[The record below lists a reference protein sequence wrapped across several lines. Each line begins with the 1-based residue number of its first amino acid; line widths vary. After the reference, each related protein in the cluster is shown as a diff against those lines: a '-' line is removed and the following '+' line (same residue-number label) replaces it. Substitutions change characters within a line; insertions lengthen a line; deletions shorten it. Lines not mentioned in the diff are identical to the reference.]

1 MINAIID
8 YCARNRFLVLLLAG
22 FLTAW
27 GVWAIY
33 NISLDAIPDLS
44 DVQVIV
50 FTEWQGRSP
59 DLVEDQITYPIV
71 TSLLSAPKV
80 QFVRGQSFFGLSFV
94 YVIFE
99 DGTDMYWAR
108 SRVLEYM
115 QSMLGNLPE
124 GVTPTLG
131 PDATGVG
138 WVYQYA
144 LVDESGQHNL
154 QELRSFQDWYLR
166 YWLQAVPGVAEV
178 ASVGGYVKQ
187 YQVNLDPNKLRG
199 YNVPIRRVID
209 AVRRSNND
217 VGGGVLEI
225 AATEYF
231 VRGRGYIQSPRD
243 IENIPVGTDGQGTP
257 IYIRDLGHV
266 TLGPDIRRGLAELN
280 GRGEVVGG
288 IVVMR
293 YGENALEVID
303 RVKQRLQEVEA
314 SLPPGVKVVP
324 TYDRSD
330 LIKRSIA
337 TLEDTLK
344 EEIAIVSIII
354 VLFLLH
360 IPSALLPII
369 VIPIAVVLSFIPM
382 YYMNLTANIMSLG
395 GIAIAIGVLVDAA
408 IVIVEQVRKKLEHWD
423 AEGRKEPY
431 QPLVIQAVKEVAG
444 PSFFSLLVI
453 AVSFLPIFTLAAQ
466 EGRLFKPLAFTKN
479 FSMAFAAVLAI
490 TLMPALIT
498 LVTRAEPFS
507 FRPRWLAR
515 IVNAVW
521 VGKIYSEERHPLSRP
536 LIAAYRPVVEL
547 ALRFRWAVIALAVVA
562 VALTVPIYQRLGSEF
577 MPPLNEGSIL
587 FMPTAVPGMSI
598 TEATRILQ
606 TQDKILAQFP
616 EVESVFGKIGRART
630 PTDPAPLSMVETTI
644 LLKPQDE
651 WRQVEQQRWYS
662 SWAPDFIKDWLREL
676 WPEARP
682 MTWDE
687 LVADMGPHVQ
697 FPGMA
702 NIWWMPVQT
711 RTEMLATGMRGN
723 LGIKVFGPELAT
735 IEEIAVEIEEALRN
749 VAGTRSV
756 FAERVTGGYYVDFEI
771 RREAAARYGLTVGD
785 VEDVIETAI
794 GGKNIAQT
802 VEGRERYPINVRYL
816 REFRDDAEKL
826 RDVLI
831 ATPAGAHIPM
841 SLVADI
847 RYSKGPP
854 QIRNENG
861 QVVGYVFVD
870 VEHKD
875 YEGYIRQAQQI
886 VREKVT
892 LPAGYRIEWAGQYKY
907 LLRTREHLKV
917 ILPLTLFI
925 VIVLLYLNTGSGVK
939 TAIVLLAVPFSA
951 IGAIWLLYWLDYNMS
966 VAVWVGLIALLGVAA
981 ETGVFMLLYLDLAF
995 EDRKKKGLM
1004 RSMGDLKEAIIEGAV
1019 KRVRPKVMTVATTF
1033 IALVPIM
1040 WSEGT
1045 GSDVMR
1051 RIAAPMVGGI
1061 LTSFL
1066 MELVVYPPIYQIW
1079 RGFEVRRDQREAHH
1093 V

>member
-1 MINAIID
+1 MINSIID
-8 YCARNRFLVLLLAG
+8 YCSRNRFLVLLFTG

-50 FTEWQGRSP
+50 FTDWPGRSP

-71 TSLLSAPKV
+71 TSLLAAPRV
-80 QFVRGQSFFGLSFV
+80 QFVRAQSMFGFSFV

-115 QSMLGNLPE
+115 QSILDKLPE
-124 GVTPTLG
+124 GVTPMLG

-144 LVDESGQHNL
+144 LVDETGQHNL

-187 YQVNLDPNKLRG
+187 YQVNLDPDKLRG
-199 YNVPIRRVID
+199 YNIPIHKVID
-209 AVRRSNND
+209 AIRRSNND
-217 VGGGVLEI
+217 VGGRVLEI
-225 AATEYF
+225 ATTEYF
-231 VRGRGYIQSPRD
+231 VRGRGYIQSLRN
-243 IENIPVGTDGQGTP
+243 IESIPVGTNNQGTP
-257 IYIRDLGHV
+257 IYVRDLGHV
-266 TLGPDIRRGLAELN
+266 TLGPDMRRGLAELD
-280 GRGEVVGG
+280 GKGEVVGG

-293 YGENALEVID
+293 YGDNALEVIE
-303 RVKQRLQEVEA
+303 RVKERLREIEP
-314 SLPPGVKVVP
+314 SLPPGVKIVP
-324 TYDRSD
+324 TYDRAD
-330 LIKRSIA
+330 LIQRSIA

-354 VLFLLH
+354 ILFLLH
-360 IPSALLPII
+360 LPSALLPII
-369 VIPIAVVLSFIPM
+369 VIPIAVILSFIPM
-382 YYMNLTANIMSLG
+382 YYMELTANIMSLG
-395 GIAIAIGVLVDAA
+395 GIAIAIGALVDAA
-408 IVIVEQVRKKLEHWD
+408 IVVVEQVRKKLEYWD
-423 AEGRKEPY
+423 AEGRREPY
-431 QPLVIQAVKEVAG
+431 REVVIQAVKEVAG

-498 LVTRAEPFS
+498 LVTRVEPFR
-507 FRPRWLAR
+507 FRPRWFAGMLS
-515 IVNAVW
+515 AVW
-521 VGKIYSEERHPLSRP
+521 VGKIQPEEKHPLSRP
-536 LIAAYRPVVEL
+536 LIAVYRPVVDV
-547 ALRFRWAVIALAVVA
+547 ALRFRWVVIALAVIA
-562 VALTVPIYQRLGSEF
+562 VAATVPIYLELGSEF

-587 FMPTAVPGMSI
+587 FMPTAVPGMSV
-598 TEATRILQ
+598 TEASRILQ
-606 TQDKILAQFP
+606 TQDKILSQFP
-616 EVESVFGKIGRART
+616 EVESVFGKIGRAES
-630 PTDPAPLSMVETTI
+630 PTDPAPLSMVETTV
-644 LLKPQDE
+644 LLKPREE
-651 WRQVEQQRWYS
+651 WRQVRQDRWHS
-662 SWAPDFIKDWLREL
+662 GWAPDFLGDWLREV
-676 WPEARP
+676 WPETRP

-687 LVADMGPHVQ
+687 LVADMGPHVK

-711 RTEMLATGMRGN
+711 RTEMLATGMRSN
-723 LGIKVFGPELAT
+723 LGIKVFGPDLAT
-735 IEEIAVEIEEALRN
+735 IEQVAVEIEEALQS
-749 VAGTRSV
+749 VPGTRSV

-802 VEGRERYPINVRYL
+802 VEGRERYPINVRYM
-816 REFRDDAEKL
+816 RELRDDPEKL

-831 ATPAGAHIPM
+831 ATPTGSQIPI
-841 SLVADI
+841 SLVADVHYRKGAPEI
-847 RYSKGPP
+847 RD
-854 QIRNENG
+854 ENG

-870 VEHKD
+870 VAHED
-875 YEGYIRQAQQI
+875 YEGYINEAQQV
-886 VREKVT
+886 VRERVS
-892 LPAGYRIEWAGQYKY
+892 LPPGYRIEWAGQYQY

-925 VIVLLYLNTGSGVK
+925 IVILLYMNTESFTK
-939 TAIVLLAVPFSA
+939 TTIVLLAVPFSA
-951 IGAIWLLYWLDYNMS
+951 IGAIWFLYSLDYNMS
-966 VAVWVGLIALLGVAA
+966 VAVWVGLIALLGVDA
-981 ETGVFMLLYLDLAF
+981 ETGVFMLLYLDLAY
-995 EDRKKKGLM
+995 EDRRKKGLM
-1004 RSMGDLKEAIIEGAV
+1004 RSMSDLKEAIIEGAV

-1051 RIAAPMVGGI
+1051 RIAAPMIGGI
-1061 LTSFL
+1061 FTSFL
-1066 MELVVYPPIYQIW
+1066 MELLVYPPIYQIW
-1079 RGFEVRRDQREAHH
+1079 RGFEVRRLERGEA
-1093 V
+1093 

>member
-8 YCARNRFLVLLLAG
+8 YCARNRFLVILLAA

-27 GVWAIY
+27 GGWAIY

-71 TSLLSAPKV
+71 TSLLAAPKV

-115 QSMLGNLPE
+115 QSILGNLPE
-124 GVTPTLG
+124 RATPTLG

-178 ASVGGYVKQ
+178 ASIGGYVKQ
-187 YQVNLDPNKLRG
+187 YQVNLDPDKLRG
-199 YNVPIRRVID
+199 YNIPIRRVID

-217 VGGGVLEI
+217 VGGRVLEI

-243 IENIPVGTDGQGTP
+243 IETIPVGTDRQGTP

-266 TLGPDIRRGLAELN
+266 TLGPDMRRGLAELN
-280 GRGEVVGG
+280 GKGEVVGG

-337 TLEDTLK
+337 TLENTLK
-344 EEIAIVSIII
+344 EEIAIVAIII

-395 GIAIAIGVLVDAA
+395 GIAIAIGALVDAA
-408 IVIVEQVRKKLEHWD
+408 IVVVEQVRKKLEHWD

-431 QPLVIQAVKEVAG
+431 KPLVIQAVKEVAG

-453 AVSFLPIFTLAAQ
+453 AVSFLPIFTLVAQ

-536 LIAAYRPVVEL
+536 LIAAYRPVVEI

-616 EVESVFGKIGRART
+616 EVESVFGKIGRSRS

-662 SWAPDFIKDWLREL
+662 SWAPNFIKDWMREM

-687 LVADMGPHVQ
+687 LVADMGPHVR

-711 RTEMLATGMRGN
+711 RTEMLATGMRSN
-723 LGIKVFGPELAT
+723 LGVKVFGPELAT

-749 VAGTRSV
+749 VPGTRSV
-756 FAERVTGGYYVDFEI
+756 FAERVTGGYYVDFDI

-816 REFRDDAEKL
+816 RELRDDAEKL

-831 ATPAGAHIPM
+831 ATPTGAQIPM
-841 SLVADI
+841 SLVSDI
-847 RYSKGPP
+847 RYSKGAP
-854 QIRNENG
+854 QIRDENG

-875 YEGYIRQAQQI
+875 YEGYIRQAQQV
-886 VREKVT
+886 VRENVA
-892 LPAGYRIEWAGQYKY
+892 LPPGYRIEWAGQYKY

-925 VIVLLYLNTGSGVK
+925 VIVLLYLNTGSGIK

-951 IGAIWLLYWLDYNMS
+951 IGAIWLLYWLGYNIS
-966 VAVWVGLIALLGVAA
+966 VAVWVGLIALLGVDA

-995 EDRKKKGLM
+995 DDRKKKGLM
-1004 RSMGDLKEAIIEGAV
+1004 RSMEDLKEAIIEGAV

-1033 IALVPIM
+1033 IALAPIM
-1040 WSEGT
+1040 WSTGT
-1045 GSDVMR
+1045 GADVMR

-1079 RGFEVRRDQREAHH
+1079 RGFEVRRAQREAHH

>member
-8 YCARNRFLVLLLAG
+8 YSARNRFLVLLVAG

-27 GVWAIY
+27 GGWAIY

-71 TSLLSAPKV
+71 TSLLAAPKV

-144 LVDESGQHNL
+144 LVDETGQHNL

-187 YQVNLDPNKLRG
+187 YQVNLDPNKLRA

-217 VGGGVLEI
+217 VGGRVLEI

-231 VRGRGYIQSPRD
+231 VRGRGYIQSLRD
-243 IENIPVGTDGQGTP
+243 IESIPVGADGQGTP

-280 GRGEVVGG
+280 GKGEVVGG

-314 SLPPGVKVVP
+314 SLPSGVKVVT

-330 LIKRSIA
+330 LINRSIA

-408 IVIVEQVRKKLEHWD
+408 IVVVEQVRKKLEHWD

-431 QPLVIQAVKEVAG
+431 KPLVIEAVKEVAG

-521 VGKIYSEERHPLSRP
+521 VGKIYPEERHPLSRP
-536 LIAAYRPVVEL
+536 LIAIYRLVVEV

-587 FMPTAVPGMSI
+587 FMPTAVPGMPI

-644 LLKPQDE
+644 LLKPRDE

-662 SWAPDFIKDWLREL
+662 SWAPNFIKVWLRKL

-687 LVADMGPHVQ
+687 LVADMGPHVR

-711 RTEMLATGMRGN
+711 RTEMLATGMRSN

-749 VAGTRSV
+749 VPGTRSV
-756 FAERVTGGYYVDFEI
+756 FAEHVTGGYYVDFDI

-861 QVVGYVFVD
+861 QIVGYVFVD

-875 YEGYIRQAQQI
+875 YEGYIHQAQQV
-886 VREKVT
+886 VRENVT
-892 LPAGYRIEWAGQYKY
+892 LPPGYRIEWAGQYKY

-925 VIVLLYLNTGSGVK
+925 IIVLLYLNTGSGMK

-951 IGAIWLLYWLDYNMS
+951 IGAIWLLYWLGYNMS
-966 VAVWVGLIALLGVAA
+966 VAVWVGLIALLGVDA
-981 ETGVFMLLYLDLAF
+981 ETGVFMLLYLDLAYD
-995 EDRKKKGLM
+995 DRKRKGLM
-1004 RSMGDLKEAIIEGAV
+1004 RSMGDLREAIIEGAV
-1019 KRVRPKVMTVATTF
+1019 RRVRPKVMTVATTF
-1033 IALVPIM
+1033 VALVPIM

-1045 GSDVMR
+1045 GADVMR

-1079 RGFEVRRDQREAHH
+1079 RGFEVRRAEREISH

>member
-8 YCARNRFLVLLLAG
+8 YCVRNRFLVILLAG

-27 GVWAIY
+27 GGWAIY

-71 TSLLSAPKV
+71 TSLLAAPKV

-144 LVDESGQHNL
+144 LVDETGQHNL

-187 YQVNLDPNKLRG
+187 YQVNLDPNKLRA

-217 VGGGVLEI
+217 VGGRVLEI

-231 VRGRGYIQSPRD
+231 VRGRGYIQSLRD
-243 IENIPVGTDGQGTP
+243 IESIPVGADGQGTP

-280 GRGEVVGG
+280 GKGEVVGG

-314 SLPPGVKVVP
+314 SLPSGVKVVT

-330 LIKRSIA
+330 LINRSIA

-408 IVIVEQVRKKLEHWD
+408 IVVVEQVRKKLEHWD

-431 QPLVIQAVKEVAG
+431 KPLVIEAVKEVAG

-521 VGKIYSEERHPLSRP
+521 VGKIYPEERHPLSRP
-536 LIAAYRPVVEL
+536 LIAIYRPVVEV

-587 FMPTAVPGMSI
+587 FMPTAVPGMPI

-644 LLKPQDE
+644 LLKPRDE

-662 SWAPDFIKDWLREL
+662 SWAPNFIKVWLRKL

-687 LVADMGPHVQ
+687 LVADMGPHVR

-711 RTEMLATGMRGN
+711 RTEMLATGMRSN

-749 VAGTRSV
+749 VPGTRSV
-756 FAERVTGGYYVDFEI
+756 FAERVTGGYYVDFDI

-826 RDVLI
+826 RDVLV

-861 QVVGYVFVD
+861 QIVGYVFVD

-875 YEGYIRQAQQI
+875 YEGYIHQAQQV
-886 VREKVT
+886 VRENVT
-892 LPAGYRIEWAGQYKY
+892 LPPGYRIEWAGQYKY

-925 VIVLLYLNTGSGVK
+925 IIVLLYLNTGSGMK

-951 IGAIWLLYWLDYNMS
+951 IGAIWLLYWLGYNMS
-966 VAVWVGLIALLGVAA
+966 VAVWVGLIALLGVDA

-995 EDRKKKGLM
+995 DDRKKKGLM

-1079 RGFEVRRDQREAHH
+1079 RGFEVRRAQREASH

>member
-27 GVWAIY
+27 GGWAIY

-71 TSLLSAPKV
+71 TSLLAAPKV

-144 LVDESGQHNL
+144 LVDETGQHNL

-187 YQVNLDPNKLRG
+187 YQVNLDPNKLRA

-209 AVRRSNND
+209 AIRRSNND
-217 VGGGVLEI
+217 VGGRVLEI

-243 IENIPVGTDGQGTP
+243 IESIPVGADGQGTP

-280 GRGEVVGG
+280 GKGEVVGG

-314 SLPPGVKVVP
+314 SLPSGVKVVT
-324 TYDRSD
+324 TYDRSE

-408 IVIVEQVRKKLEHWD
+408 IVVVEQVRKKLEHWD
-423 AEGRKEPY
+423 AEGRREPY

-453 AVSFLPIFTLAAQ
+453 AVSFLPIFTLVAQ

-498 LVTRAEPFS
+498 LVTRVEPFS

-521 VGKIYSEERHPLSRP
+521 VGKIYPEERHPLSRP
-536 LIAAYRPVVEL
+536 LIAAYRPVVEF

-587 FMPTAVPGMSI
+587 FMPTAVPGMPI

-644 LLKPQDE
+644 LLKPRDE

-662 SWAPDFIKDWLREL
+662 SWAPDWLKGWLGKL
-676 WPEARP
+676 WPEVRP

-687 LVADMGPHVQ
+687 LVADMGPHVR

-711 RTEMLATGMRGN
+711 RTEMLATGMRSN

-749 VAGTRSV
+749 VPGTRSV
-756 FAERVTGGYYVDFEI
+756 FAERVTGGYYVDFDI

-802 VEGRERYPINVRYL
+802 VEGRERYPINVRYM

-861 QVVGYVFVD
+861 QIVGYVFVD

-875 YEGYIRQAQQI
+875 YEGYIHQAQQV
-886 VREKVT
+886 VRENVT
-892 LPAGYRIEWAGQYKY
+892 LPPGYRIEWAGQYKY

-925 VIVLLYLNTGSGVK
+925 IIVLLYLNTGSGMK

-951 IGAIWLLYWLDYNMS
+951 IGAIWLLYWLGYNMS
-966 VAVWVGLIALLGVAA
+966 VAVWVGLIALLGVDA
-981 ETGVFMLLYLDLAF
+981 ETGVFMLLYLDLAYD
-995 EDRKKKGLM
+995 DRKRKGLM

-1019 KRVRPKVMTVATTF
+1019 RRVRPKVMTVATTF
-1033 IALVPIM
+1033 VALVPIM

-1045 GSDVMR
+1045 GADVMR

-1079 RGFEVRRDQREAHH
+1079 RGFEVRRAEREISH

>member
-8 YCARNRFLVLLLAG
+8 YCARNRFLVLLFTG
-22 FLTAW
+22 FLTVW
-27 GVWAIY
+27 GVWAIHS
-33 NISLDAIPDLS
+33 ISLDAIPDLS

-50 FTEWQGRSP
+50 FTEWPGRSP

-71 TSLLSAPKV
+71 TSMLAAPKV

-94 YVIFE
+94 YVIFDE
-99 DGTDMYWAR
+99 GTDMYWAR

-115 QSMLGNLPE
+115 QGIQGDLPE
-124 GVTPTLG
+124 AVSPKLG

-138 WVYQYA
+138 WVYEYA
-144 LVDESGQHNL
+144 LVDETGQHNL

-187 YQVNLDPNKLRG
+187 YQINLDPDKLRG

-217 VGGGVLEI
+217 VGGRVLEI

-231 VRGRGYIQSPRD
+231 VRGRGYIQSLRD
-243 IENIPVGTDGQGTP
+243 IETIPVGTDGQGTP

-266 TLGPDIRRGLAELN
+266 VLGPDMRRGLAELD
-280 GRGEVVGG
+280 GKGEIVGG

-293 YGENALEVID
+293 YGENALDVID
-303 RVKQRLQEVEA
+303 RVKQRLQEVEG
-314 SLPPGVKVVP
+314 SLPPGVKIVS
-324 TYDRSD
+324 TYDRSE
-330 LIKRSIA
+330 LIQRSIA
-337 TLEDTLK
+337 TLEHTLK

-369 VIPIAVVLSFIPM
+369 VIPTAVILSFIPM

-395 GIAIAIGVLVDAA
+395 GIAIAIGALVDAA
-408 IVIVEQVRKKLEHWD
+408 IVVVEQVRKKLEYWD
-423 AEGRKEPY
+423 AEGRREPY
-431 QPLVIQAVKEVAG
+431 RPVVIEAIKEVAG

-453 AVSFLPIFTLAAQ
+453 AVSFLPIFTLTAQ

-498 LVTRAEPFS
+498 LVTRVDPYS
-507 FRPRWLAR
+507 FRPRWLSRALS
-515 IVNAVW
+515 AVW
-521 VGKIYSEERHPLSRP
+521 VGKIQPEEKHPLSRP
-536 LIAAYRPVVEL
+536 LIAVYRPVVDI
-547 ALRFRWAVIALAVVA
+547 ALRFRWIVIALAIVA
-562 VALTVPIYQRLGSEF
+562 VAATVPIYTKLGSEF

-616 EVESVFGKIGRART
+616 EVESVFGKIGRSRT

-644 LLKPQDE
+644 MLKPADE
-651 WRQVEQQRWYS
+651 WRHVGQQRWYS
-662 SWAPDFIKDWLREL
+662 SWAPEFLKQGLPKV
-676 WPEARP
+676 WPETRP

-687 LVADMGPHVQ
+687 LVAEMGPEVK

-711 RTEMLATGMRGN
+711 RTEMLATGMRSN

-735 IEEIAVEIEEALRN
+735 IEEIAVKIEGALQN
-749 VAGTRSV
+749 VPGTRSV
-756 FAERVTGGYYVDFEI
+756 FAERVTGGYYVDFDI
-771 RREAAARYGLTVGD
+771 HREAAARYGLTVGD

-816 REFRDDAEKL
+816 RELRDDAEKL

-831 ATPAGAHIPM
+831 ATPTGAQIPI

-847 RYSKGPP
+847 RYSKGAP
-854 QIRNENG
+854 QIRDEDG
-861 QVVGYVFVD
+861 QLVGYVFVD
-870 VEHKD
+870 VSHED
-875 YEGYIRQAQQI
+875 YEGYIGQVQQI
-886 VREKVT
+886 VREQVE
-892 LPAGYRIEWAGQYKY
+892 LPAGYRLEWAGQYKY

-925 VIVLLYLNTGSGVK
+925 VIVLLYLNTGSLTK

-951 IGAIWLLYWLDYNMS
+951 IGAIWLLYWLGYNMS
-966 VAVWVGLIALLGVAA
+966 VAVWVGLIALLGVDA
-981 ETGVFMLLYLDLAF
+981 ETGVFMLLYLDLAYD
-995 EDRKKKGLM
+995 DRKKKGLM
-1004 RSMGDLKEAIIEGAV
+1004 RSMEDLKEAIIEGAV

-1040 WSEGT
+1040 WSVGT

-1051 RIAAPMVGGI
+1051 RIAAPMIGGI
-1061 LTSFL
+1061 FTSFL
-1066 MELVVYPPIYQIW
+1066 MELMIYPAIYQIW
-1079 RGFEVRRDQREAHH
+1079 RGFEVRRLAKGETE
-1093 V
+1093 

>member
-22 FLTAW
+22 FLTVW
-27 GVWAIY
+27 GGWAIY

-71 TSLLSAPKV
+71 TSLLAAPKV

-187 YQVNLDPNKLRG
+187 YQVNLDPNKLRA

-217 VGGGVLEI
+217 VGGRVLEI

-243 IENIPVGTDGQGTP
+243 IENIPVGSDGQGTP

-280 GRGEVVGG
+280 GKGEVVGG

-314 SLPPGVKVVP
+314 SLPSGVKVVP

-408 IVIVEQVRKKLEHWD
+408 IVVVEQVRKKLEYWD

-431 QPLVIQAVKEVAG
+431 EPLVIQAVKEVAG
-444 PSFFSLLVI
+444 PSFYSLLVI

-536 LIAAYRPVVEL
+536 LIAIYRPVVEV

-587 FMPTAVPGMSI
+587 FMPTAVPGMPI

-644 LLKPQDE
+644 LLKPRDE

-662 SWAPDFIKDWLREL
+662 SWAPNFIKVWLRKL
-676 WPEARP
+676 WREARP

-687 LVADMGPHVQ
+687 LVADMGPHVR

-711 RTEMLATGMRGN
+711 RTEMLATGMRSN

-749 VAGTRSV
+749 VPGTRSV
-756 FAERVTGGYYVDFEI
+756 FAERVTGGYYVDFDI

-826 RDVLI
+826 RDVLV

-861 QVVGYVFVD
+861 QIVGYVFVD

-875 YEGYIRQAQQI
+875 YEGYIHQAQQV
-886 VREKVT
+886 VRENVT
-892 LPAGYRIEWAGQYKY
+892 LPPGYRIEWAGQYKY

-925 VIVLLYLNTGSGVK
+925 IIVLLYLNTGSGMK

-951 IGAIWLLYWLDYNMS
+951 IGAIWLLYWLGYNMS
-966 VAVWVGLIALLGVAA
+966 VAVWVGLIALLGVDA
-981 ETGVFMLLYLDLAF
+981 ETGVFMLLYLDLAYD
-995 EDRKKKGLM
+995 DRKRKGLM
-1004 RSMGDLKEAIIEGAV
+1004 RSMGDLREAIIEGAV
-1019 KRVRPKVMTVATTF
+1019 RRVRPKVMTVATTF
-1033 IALVPIM
+1033 VALVPIM

-1045 GSDVMR
+1045 GADVMR

-1079 RGFEVRRDQREAHH
+1079 RGFEVRRAEREISH